1 MTYINLTDSPGTR
14 GVNGLRIA
22 SLIALLGAAA
32 FVSAGPGVGATP
44 PATQCAPAANYP
56 AAATAVAFWSTEARC
71 AIVPAGP
78 PKTTLFG
85 TENFG
90 NKFPGDAAVYMGIV
104 HVAIYQAAA
113 AAAPA
118 ETSLNAAIA
127 TAAYDTLTGLQLTL
141 TGPPLPV
148 GVNQMILDNDYKA
161 YLAALPDGTAK
172 TDGISVGQGVAQ
184 HVLAL
189 RANDGRDCSTTLADL
204 NPPAAGPGIWQPNPP
219 PALGQPSPPV
229 LGLCLP
235 GMRPLALHSASQFR
249 PGAPNPLRSP
259 KYADDFKQV
268 KELGAI
274 DSKSRTP
281 EQTTQA
287 QFWTDHDLRQWNDG
301 LLRLAAAQGLDLVQ
315 TAHMLA
321 MAHVAGGDAL
331 IACFDAKYRYWHW
344 RPYQAIPQAYADN
357 NPATLADPKWQPLG
371 QPPLGTPNH
380 PEYPSAHACHSTAVV
395 TALEEFF
402 GTDEIPFTLD
412 SRITNTTSN
421 YARLGDV
428 VTDVVAARVLVGFHF
443 LSSDLEGAKLG
454 QKVGQADSD

>member
-1 MTYINLTDSPGTR
+1 MTDVNLTGSPGTP

-32 FVSAGPGVGATP
+32 FVGAGPGVGATP
-44 PATQCAPAANYP
+44 PATQCAPAANYQ

-104 HVAIYQAAA
+104 HAAIHEAAVKGDYQPY
-113 AAAPA
+113 APTPTA
-118 ETSLNAAIA
+118 LADASLRSAIA
-127 TAAYDTLTGLQLTL
+127 TAAHDTLTGLQL
-141 TGPPLPV
+141 GI

-172 TDGISVGQGVAQ
+172 TYGISVGQGVAQ

-219 PALGQPSPPV
+219 PALGQQPPPV

-249 PGAPNPLRSP
+249 PGPPNNLRSR
-259 KYADDFKQV
+259 KYADDFNQV
-268 KELGAI
+268 RSRRI

-287 QFWTDHDLRQWNDG
+287 QF
-301 LLRLAAAQGLDLVQ
+301 
-315 TAHMLA
+315 
-321 MAHVAGGDAL
+321 
-331 IACFDAKYRYWHW
+331 
-344 RPYQAIPQAYADN
+344 
-357 NPATLADPKWQPLG
+357 
-371 QPPLGTPNH
+371 
-380 PEYPSAHACHSTAVV
+380 
-395 TALEEFF
+395 
-402 GTDEIPFTLD
+402 
-412 SRITNTTSN
+412 
-421 YARLGDV
+421 
-428 VTDVVAARVLVGFHF
+428 
-443 LSSDLEGAKLG
+443 
-454 QKVGQADSD
+454 

>member
-1 MTYINLTDSPGTR
+1 MTDINLTGRPGTP

-44 PATQCAPAANYP
+44 PATQCAPAAAYP

-71 AIVPAGP
+71 AIVPPGP
-78 PKTTLFG
+78 GGVYG

-104 HVAIYQAAA
+104 HVAIDEAAGA
-113 AAAPA
+113 IKGEAAPA
-118 ETSLNAAIA
+118 ETSLTAAIA
-127 TAAYDTLTGLQLTL
+127 TAAYVTLTGLKL
-141 TGPPLPV
+141 
-148 GVNQMILDNDYKA
+148 GVNQTILDNDYNA
-161 YLAALPDGTAK
+161 YLAAVPDGTAK
-172 TDGISVGQGVAQ
+172 TDGISVGQRVAQ
-184 HVLAL
+184 AVLAL

-204 NPPAAGPGIWQPNPP
+204 NPPADGPGIWQPNPP
-219 PALGQPSPPV
+219 PLPGAQPPPV

-235 GMRPLALHSASQFR
+235 GMRPLAHGGSRFQ
-249 PGAPNPLRSP
+249 PGPPNNLRSR
-259 KYADDFKQV
+259 KYADDFNQIKD
-268 KELGAI
+268 LGSI
-274 DSKSRTP
+274 DSKSRTS

-287 QFWTDHDLRQWNDG
+287 RFWTDHDTRQWNDG
-301 LLRLAAAQGLDLVQ
+301 MLRLAAARGLDLVQ

-321 MAHVAGGDAL
+321 MAHVAGADAL
-331 IACFDAKYRYWHW
+331 IACFAAKYHYWFW
-344 RPYQAIPQAYADN
+344 RPYRAIPQAYADN
-357 NPATLADPKWQPLG
+357 NPATLADPNWQPLG

-412 SRITNTTSN
+412 SRITQTTSD

-428 VTDVVAARVLVGFHF
+428 VTDVIAARVLIGFHF

-454 QKVGQADSD
+454 QKVGRADRD

>member
-1 MTYINLTDSPGTR
+1 MTNINLTGSSGTP

-32 FVSAGPGVGATP
+32 FVGAGPGVGATP
-44 PATQCAPAANYP
+44 PTTQCVPTANYP

-71 AIVPAGP
+71 AIVPVG
-78 PKTTLFG
+78 FG

-90 NKFPGDAAVYMGIV
+90 NKFPGDAGVYMGIV
-104 HVAIYQAAA
+104 HVAIYQAAIA
-113 AAAPA
+113 KGDYAPT
-118 ETSLNAAIA
+118 ETSLEAAIA
-127 TAAYDTLTGLQLTL
+127 TAAHDTLTGLQLWHA
-141 TGPPLPV
+141 LPV
-148 GVNQMILDNDYKA
+148 SVNQINQMILDNDYNA
-161 YLAALPDGTAK
+161 YLAALPDGIAK
-172 TDGISVGQGVAQ
+172 TDGISVGKGVAQ
-184 HVLAL
+184 TVLAS
-189 RANDGRDCSTTLADL
+189 RANDGRDCSTTVMDL

-219 PALGQPSPPV
+219 PGQPMA

-249 PGAPNPLRSP
+249 PGPPNNLRSP
-259 KYADDFKQV
+259 KYADDFNQV
-268 KELGAI
+268 EELGAI

-281 EQTTQA
+281 QQTTQA
-287 QFWTDHDLRQWNDG
+287 LFWTDHDTRQWNDG

-331 IACFDAKYRYWHW
+331 IACFEAKYRYWHW

-357 NPATLADPKWQPLG
+357 NPRTLANPNWKPLG
-371 QPPLGTPNH
+371 QTPNH

-402 GTDEIPFTLD
+402 GTDEIPLTLD
-412 SRITNTTSN
+412 SRITNTNSN

-428 VTDVVAARVLVGFHF
+428 VTDVIEARVLVGFHF
-443 LSSDLEGAKLG
+443 LSSDWEGAKLG
-454 QKVGQADSD
+454 QKVGRADRD

>member
-1 MTYINLTDSPGTR
+1 MTDINVTGSPGTP
-14 GVNGLRIA
+14 GVNGLQIA

-32 FVSAGPGVGATP
+32 FVGAGPGVGATP
-44 PATQCAPAANYP
+44 PTTQCAAGYQ

-78 PKTTLFG
+78 NGVYG

-90 NKFPGDAAVYMGIV
+90 NKFPGDAAVYVGIV

-161 YLAALPDGTAK
+161 YLAAVPDGTAK
-172 TDGISVGQGVAQ
+172 TNGISVGQKVAQ
-184 HVLAL
+184 TVLAL
-189 RANDGRDCSTTLADL
+189 RANDGRDCSTTLTNL
-204 NPPAAGPGIWQPNPP
+204 NQPAAGPGIWEPNPTV
-219 PALGQPSPPV
+219 LGQPTPPV

-235 GMRPLALHSASQFR
+235 GMRPLAHSGSQFQ
-249 PGAPNPLRSP
+249 PGPPNNLRSS
-259 KYADDFKQV
+259 KYADDFNQIKD
-268 KELGAI
+268 LGSI
-274 DSKSRTP
+274 NSTKRTS

-287 QFWTDHDLRQWNDG
+287 RFWTDHDTRQWNDG

-321 MAHVAGGDAL
+321 MAHVAGADAL
-331 IACFDAKYRYWHW
+331 IACFAAKYHYWFW

-357 NPATLADPKWQPLG
+357 NPRTLAVPNWQPLG

-380 PEYPSAHACHSTAVV
+380 PEYPSAHACHSAAVV

-428 VTDVVAARVLVGFHF
+428 VTDVIAARVLIGFHF

-454 QKVGQADSD
+454 QKVGRADRE